1 MKALVYNG
9 PRDVSIRE
17 VPDATTQ
24 RPADVVITPTTSA
37 SVKATGGIGV
47 VGVCVPEDP
56 EADAYKPFD
65 DRDEGWTKVILT
77 PAA

>member
-47 VGVCVPEDP
+47 VGVCVP
-56 EADAYKPFD
+56 
-65 DRDEGWTKVILT
+65 
-77 PAA
+77 